1 MSEPTGRRP
10 FSAEKYVKPKA
21 EQPASP
27 QQSAAQLRSR
37 LMERRTARFNEPEP
51 GPREILSAVEE
62 LRKDLM
68 RGLLRQ
74 RVQGETSDLAQEMD
88 QDVRIEIAQM
98 VRSIARA
105 KSEIA
110 SIKHPGAQKDEIETA
125 SNELDEI
132 VAATEDATTRILD
145 ANEKLQG
152 LLDEVAAMHPDDLD
166 LQTKL
171 DEAGGHVI
179 TVLEACNFQDVT
191 GQRITKVVRTLHF
204 IEERILAMISIWGPD
219 AFTELP
225 IQDSVGEDPD
235 DPPMHGPQATGQ
247 GISQDEID
255 ALFD

>member
-1 MSEPTGRRP
+1 MSDTSGRRP

-21 EQPASP
+21 DQPP
-27 QQSAAQLRSR
+27 QGTASAAQLRTR
-37 LMERRTARFNEPEP
+37 LSERRYARTHEPEP
-51 GPREILSAVEE
+51 GPREILGAVEE
-62 LRKDLM
+62 LRRDLM

-74 RVQGETSDLAQEMD
+74 RSQTDGADLAQEMD
-88 QDVRIEIAQM
+88 QDVRMEIAQM

-105 KSEIA
+105 KAEIA
-110 SIKHPGAQKDEIETA
+110 SIKHPEASKDEIETA
-125 SNELDEI
+125 SNELDQI

-145 ANEKLQG
+145 ANEKVQG
-152 LLDEVAAMHPDDLD
+152 LLDEIAAMHPDDLD
-166 LQTKL
+166 LQTKV

-191 GQRITKVVRTLHF
+191 GQRITKVVRTLRF

-219 AFTELP
+219 AFATLP
-225 IQDSVGEDPD
+225 VHEVMDEDPD
-235 DPPMHGPQATGQ
+235 DPPMHGPQAEGQ